1 MTAGRIS
8 AGTVPTDFAGEVVLF
23 YFPEHSI
30 AEKREKY
37 KETAFCVII
46 PVHYEQVMNCDTAVS
61 ENSVSFAVA
70 FSFVIAHLVF
80 YL

>member
-1 MTAGRIS
+1 M
-8 AGTVPTDFAGEVVLF
+8 PTDFAGKVVLF

-46 PVHYEQVMNCDTAVS
+46 PVHYEQVMNC
-61 ENSVSFAVA
+61 E
-70 FSFVIAHLVF
+70 VF
-80 YL
+80 LQL

>member
-1 MTAGRIS
+1 MS
-8 AGTVPTDFAGEVVLF
+8 TDFAGEVVLF

-46 PVHYEQVMNCDTAVS
+46 PVHYEQVMNC
-61 ENSVSFAVA
+61 E
-70 FSFVIAHLVF
+70 VF
-80 YL
+80 LQL